1 MQNKKLNILYVAHER
16 KLGGAT
22 LSLLTLIDEMKARG
36 HRVYVVVPTGR
47 CPLALEL
54 KKRKVPFVS
63 VFFAWIQMPSYWNK
77 ITKLCFRCLY
87 LLEPLQVSYIYHI
100 MRYKRIDLV
109 HSNSAVTDF
118 GAKLAEKLQ
127 CKHIWHIR
135 EFGDA
140 DYNFEYLKGKEA
152 TWKWMNAHTDK
163 FIFISKCLCDY
174 FKGYADPNKSQNIYN
189 GISENYIIHRNY
201 SEKEKIV
208 FLISGNLVRGKGQM
222 LVLQAA
228 NELKRKNYKF
238 EVWIAGSASSM
249 SDSKLYERDLRSY
262 IDRNLQGIAV
272 MLGRVSDMKGLREKA
287 DVEIVASQKEA
298 FGRVTVEAMFAGMP
312 VIASAAGANI
322 ELIQDGYNGLFF
334 EVNNVKELA
343 AKMESIILQPQM
355 IEELGINAFH
365 AATGKYTVTKNMDL
379 IEKVYYDFGENGLN
393 ENGKSVI

>member
-22 LSLLTLIDEMKARG
+22 LSLLTLIDEMQARG
-36 HRVYVVVPTGR
+36 HLVYVVVPTGR

-54 KKRKVPFVS
+54 KKRGIPFVP

-100 MRYKRIDLV
+100 MRNKGIDLV
-109 HSNSAVTDF
+109 HSNSSVTDF
-118 GAKLAEKLQ
+118 GARLAGKLQ

-140 DYNFEYLKGKEA
+140 DYNFEYLKGKEV
-152 TWKWMNAHTDK
+152 TWQWMNAHTDK
-163 FIFISKCLCDY
+163 FVFISKCLCDY
-174 FKGYADPNKSQNIYN
+174 FKGYADPNKSRVIYN
-189 GISENYIIHRNY
+189 GISDNYIIHRNY
-201 SEKEKIV
+201 FEKEKIV

-249 SDSKLYERDLRSY
+249 SDSKLYERELRSY
-262 IDRNLQGIAV
+262 IEKNLHGIAV
-272 MLGRVSDMKGLREKA
+272 MLGRVPDMKGLREKA
-287 DVEIVASQKEA
+287 DVEIVASNKEA

-312 VIASAAGANI
+312 VIASASGANT
-322 ELIQDGYNGLFF
+322 ELIRDGYNGLLFD
-334 EVNNVKELA
+334 VGNVKELA
-343 AKMESIILQPQM
+343 AKMEYTILHPKM

-365 AATGKYTVTKNMDL
+365 IAAGEYTVTKNADL
-379 IEKVYYDFGENGLN
+379 IETGCYLKEDMV
-393 ENGKSVI
+393 

>member
-22 LSLLTLIDEMKARG
+22 LSLLTMIDAMKERG
-36 HRVYVVVPTGR
+36 HRIYVVVPTKR

-54 KKRKVPFVS
+54 KKRGIPFVP

-100 MRYKRIDLV
+100 MRNKRIDLV
-109 HSNSAVTDF
+109 HSNSSVTDF

-140 DYNFEYLKGKEA
+140 DYNFEYLRGKEV
-152 TWKWMNAHTDK
+152 TWQWMNAHTDK
-163 FIFISKCLCDY
+163 FVFISKCLCDY
-174 FKGYADPNKSQNIYN
+174 FNGYAHPNKSRVIYN

-201 SEKEKIV
+201 FEKEKIV

-238 EVWIAGSASSM
+238 EVWIAGSSSSM
-249 SDSKLYERDLRSY
+249 SDSKLYERELRSY
-262 IDRNLQGIAV
+262 IDENLQGIAI
-272 MLGRVSDMKGLREKA
+272 MLGRVSDMKALREKA
-287 DVEIVASQKEA
+287 DVEIVASNKEA

-312 VIASAAGANI
+312 VLASEAGANP
-322 ELIQDGYNGLFF
+322 ELIENGIDGLLFEKENF
-334 EVNNVKELA
+334 RELA
-343 AKMESIILQPQM
+343 EKMAFILENSLLIKKM
-355 IEELGINAFH
+355 GKTALEKAISRFMADVNAEKVEEL
-365 AATGKYTVTKNMDL
+365 
-379 IEKVYYDFGENGLN
+379 YYEEF
-393 ENGKSVI
+393 V